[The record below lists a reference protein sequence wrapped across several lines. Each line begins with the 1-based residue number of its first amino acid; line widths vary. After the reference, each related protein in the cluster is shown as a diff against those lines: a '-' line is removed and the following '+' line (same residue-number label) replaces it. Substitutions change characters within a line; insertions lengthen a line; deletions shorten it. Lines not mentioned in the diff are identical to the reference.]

1 MVLKVVTVAAEVEP
15 NLILKVMGVIFY
27 FKVIYTELTRKPIL
41 AIAIAFTKMHFRTKY
56 PRTE

>member
-27 FKVIYTELTRKPIL
+27 VKVIYTEP
-41 AIAIAFTKMHFRTKY
+41 
-56 PRTE
+56 TENRF